1 MVKILS
7 NTDFYNEIASGYDDM
22 VSFGKLIEKKS
33 KDLAGFIDDKIK
45 SAADIGCGT
54 GVDSIALSLSGLK
67 VTAFD
72 PSSEMIS
79 VAKTNAAIYD
89 SQINFYISSSDE
101 IPKEFNDQFD
111 LVVSLG
117 NTFANIPSNKFAES
131 IQRCYRILKPGGRLL
146 VQILNYA
153 NILNNEKRIVNIR
166 EGKDNYFIRFYDFYN
181 EYLVFNILTFS
192 KLKPSEQS
200 LISTKLF
207 PHSRADFDREL
218 LKTGFYSIQ
227 FFSDLGLSDFN
238 VESKDLIVSA
248 WKK

>member
-1 MVKILS
+1 
-7 NTDFYNEIASGYDDM
+7 
-22 VSFGKLIEKKS
+22 
-33 KDLAGFIDDKIK
+33 
-45 SAADIGCGT
+45 
-54 GVDSIALSLSGLK
+54 
-67 VTAFD
+67 
-72 PSSEMIS
+72 
-79 VAKTNAAIYD
+79 
-89 SQINFYISSSDE
+89 
-101 IPKEFNDQFD
+101 
-111 LVVSLG
+111 
-117 NTFANIPSNKFAES
+117 SNKFAES

-238 VESKDLIVSA
+238 VESKDLVVSA